1 MNNSEIIALGE
12 KHIMNTYAR
21 FPIAL
26 VRGAGM
32 KVWDADG
39 KEYLDFLAG
48 IAVCNLGHCHPKV
61 TEAITLQ
68 AGKLL
73 HVSNLYHIEPQALLA
88 EWLTS
93 HTFADRVFFCNSGA
107 EANEGAIKLA
117 RKYHYDRCD
126 TKRQIVVS
134 ATMSFHG
141 RTLATL
147 TATGQEKV
155 KKGFSP
161 LPEGFIHVAY
171 DDLLALESVVGE
183 TTAAV
188 ILEPVQGEG
197 GVRVPSPGYLAKVRE
212 LCDKKGALLIFDE
225 VQTGA
230 GRTGTFL
237 ASEGEGVTP
246 DMTTMAKGLGGGVP
260 IGALL
265 ATSAVAEHFVPGT
278 HATTFGGNPLSASA
292 GLAAMKAL
300 EEENVLA
307 NCRETGAYFLEA
319 LSSLAGKYPVVRAA
333 RGRGLLLGL
342 ELAPSLPA
350 VSVVKELMAE
360 GFLAGTA
367 GESVVRFAPPLIVT
381 KKQVDLLTAAL
392 EKSLSGKS

>member
-1 MNNSEIIALGE
+1 
-12 KHIMNTYAR
+12 
-21 FPIAL
+21 
-26 VRGAGM
+26 M

-61 TEAITLQ
+61 TAAIAAQ

-88 EWLTS
+88 EWLTKR
-93 HTFADRVFFCNSGA
+93 TFAEKVFFCNSGA

-117 RKYHYDRCD
+117 RKYHHDRSD
-126 TKRQIVVS
+126 DKRQTVIS

-161 LPEGFIHVAY
+161 LPAGFIHVAY
-171 DDLLALESVVGE
+171 DDIGALESVVDG

-197 GVRVPSPGYLAKVRE
+197 GVRIPSPGYLAKVRE
-212 LCDKKGALLIFDE
+212 LCTAKGALLIFDE

-237 ASEGEGVTP
+237 ACEAEGVTP
-246 DMTTMAKGLGGGVP
+246 DIATMAKGLGGGVP

-265 ATSAVAEHFVPGT
+265 ATASIASHFVPGT
-278 HATTFGGNPLSASA
+278 HATTFGGNPLSTSA
-292 GLAAMKAL
+292 GLATMQAL
-300 EEENVLA
+300 EEENLLA
-307 NCRETGAYFLEA
+307 NCRETGAYFLDTLSA
-319 LSSLAGKYPVVRAA
+319 LAKKHPVVRGA

-342 ELAPSLPA
+342 ELEPSLPA
-350 VSVVKELMAE
+350 VAIVKELMAE
-360 GFLAGTA
+360 GFLTGTA
-367 GESVVRFAPPLIVT
+367 GESVLRFAPPLIVT
-381 KKQVDLLTAAL
+381 KKEVDALAAAL
-392 EKSLSGKS
+392 DKALSGKS